1 MKLIEGEEFV
11 GQDYTATGLKMGEYE
26 NCVFQNCNFLEVNL
40 SNTEFVECKFID
52 CDLSMV
58 AVNKT
63 AFKEVHFENCK
74 MLGIQFLN
82 VHPFLLDFSFNHCV
96 LNDSGFTNL
105 NLKGIQFHS
114 CTMKSVD
121 FGGANISEGRLLDCD
136 LQGALFER
144 TNLEKADF
152 SSAMNF
158 QLDPDENQIKG
169 TKFSNENVAG
179 LLVKYGVKVI

>member
-1 MKLIEGEEFV
+1 
-11 GQDYTATGLKMGEYE
+11 
-26 NCVFQNCNFLEVNL
+26 
-40 SNTEFVECKFID
+40 
-52 CDLSMV
+52 
-58 AVNKT
+58 
-63 AFKEVHFENCK
+63 
-74 MLGIQFLN
+74 
-82 VHPFLLDFSFNHCV
+82 
-96 LNDSGFTNL
+96 
-105 NLKGIQFHS
+105 
-114 CTMKSVD
+114 MKSVD